1 MQGDD
6 VEDYDV
12 GEDEEEDENG
22 ENEERTI
29 LRMMRLRRVMWRNM
43 MNWKTMNLVCA
54 ENEVEVFG
62 GS

>member
-1 MQGDD
+1 MHGDD
-6 VEDYDV
+6 VEDDDV
-12 GEDEEEDENG
+12 GGDEEEDENA

-29 LRMMRLRRVMWRNM
+29 LRMMRLRRAMWSNM
-43 MNWKTMNLVCA
+43 MNRKTMNLVCA